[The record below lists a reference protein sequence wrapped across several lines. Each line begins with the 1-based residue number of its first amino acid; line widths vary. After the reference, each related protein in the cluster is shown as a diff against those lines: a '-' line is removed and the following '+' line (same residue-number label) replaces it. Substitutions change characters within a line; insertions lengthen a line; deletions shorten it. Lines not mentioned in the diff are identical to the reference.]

1 MSDSAPSVAIIGGG
15 VSGLLAAR
23 ELTAAGVRTIVYD
36 KARGPGGRL
45 ATRRVEDVAWFNHGA
60 QYFTIR
66 SDKLQPMLQKWLKLG
81 VVRIWEGPVVRLHD
95 GVAREED
102 RDNHD
107 ARDIRYIGSSGNNA
121 LAKHLAAN
129 VDYHPSV
136 HVHSVQRSSEGD
148 GACWRVIGPESQVLG
163 EFGAVLL
170 ALPSPQVLP
179 LLSGDDPIALAAGA
193 VKMRPTWAVM
203 VKFKQSLALP
213 WRGAFVES
221 SPLSWAMQSPSP
233 RGSVKDEPLW
243 VLHGSHDWSEANLE
257 RAPEEIVP
265 LLMDAFAT
273 ALGRELP
280 AAEHSQAHRW
290 RYAAPASRD
299 PLRGLCLFDDAR
311 KLGCCGDWCAGGRV
325 EGAMLSGLAA
335 AEQLI
340 DALKRP

>member
-1 MSDSAPSVAIIGGG
+1 MSDTVPSVAIIGGG

-23 ELTAAGVRTIVYD
+23 TLSAAGLRAIVYD

-45 ATRRVEDVAWFNHGA
+45 ATRRVEEIAWFNHGA

-66 SDKLQPMLQKWLKLG
+66 SEKLQPMLQKWLKLG
-81 VVRIWEGPVVRLHD
+81 VVRAWDGPVVKLRD
-95 GVAREED
+95 GVARDED
-102 RDNHD
+102 RPQNDT
-107 ARDIRYIGSSGNNA
+107 RDIRYIGSSGNNA

-136 HVHSVQRSSEGD
+136 QVHSVQRAGEHD
-148 GACWRVIGPESQVLG
+148 DARWRVIGPESQTLG
-163 EFGAVLL
+163 EFDAVLL
-170 ALPSPQVLP
+170 ALPSPQVVP
-179 LLSGDDPIALAAGA
+179 LLSSDDPIALAAGA
-193 VKMRPTWAVM
+193 AKMRPTWTAM

-213 WRGAFVES
+213 WRGAFIES

-233 RGSVKDEPLW
+233 RGSIKDEPLW
-243 VLHGSHDWSEANLE
+243 VLHASHDWSEANLE
-257 RAPEEIVP
+257 RAAEEIMP
-265 LLMDAFAT
+265 LLIDAWAT

-280 AAEHSQAHRW
+280 IVEHSQAHRW

-299 PLRGLCLFDDAR
+299 AMDGLCLMDDAR

-335 AEQLI
+335 AERLI
-340 DALKRP
+340 EVFR